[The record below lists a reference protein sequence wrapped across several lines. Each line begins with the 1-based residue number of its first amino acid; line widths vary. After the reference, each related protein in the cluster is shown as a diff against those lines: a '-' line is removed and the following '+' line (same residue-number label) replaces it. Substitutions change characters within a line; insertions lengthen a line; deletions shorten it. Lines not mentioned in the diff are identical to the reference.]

1 MIIVPFS
8 LEVSVMVGKSLW
20 EDGMRSKIGFWGSF
34 CVQKGAWKLAAGLGT
49 LGIGTQ
55 LSKYWNIYWRLIPSL
70 SIGRIYG
77 ILLDCLSM
85 CPLIAH

>member
-1 MIIVPFS
+1 
-8 LEVSVMVGKSLW
+8 
-20 EDGMRSKIGFWGSF
+20 MRSKIGFWGSF
-34 CVQKGAWKLAAGLGT
+34 CVQKGAWKLATRPADRSVCRIALSVDST

-77 ILLDCLSM
+77 IFWEILTRAADARVRPNFLSHM
-85 CPLIAH
+85 